1 MNRPWLRAQV
11 RRRATEVIGPDYPNL
26 TYIECV
32 LDGLEADDI
41 TDVRQITTDEL
52 DRRITEQSLPPAN
65 DDEEDAA

>member
-11 RRRATEVIGPDYPNL
+11 RGRAAEIIGPDYPNL

-32 LDGLEADDI
+32 LDDLEADDI
-41 TDVRQITTDEL
+41 TDVRQISTAEL
-52 DRRITEQSLPPAN
+52 DQRITEQSLPPAN